1 MGERTKIINDP
12 ADLVP
17 LIYTFNDEKYAE
29 IFKDLKKGATTKES
43 LINKHGKDAE
53 KVLEL
58 LKSIGL
64 VKFDWSMGS
73 DGPVKK
79 YESSYTR
86 FRANFECNLEDMVE
100 ILRISMCEKILDN
113 GLLNNGK
120 EEQFKKACEEEKTIS
135 EISKETGMKEVLV
148 RAVAKRCDST
158 FIKGNKI
165 KIDE

>member
-17 LIYTFNDEKYAE
+17 LLYTFNKEKHTK
-29 IFKDLKKGATTKES
+29 IFRELKKGDVTKDS
-43 LINKHGKDAE
+43 LKEKYGEEAE

-64 VKFDWSMGS
+64 VKTDWDMNSE
-73 DGPVKK
+73 GPVKEYK
-79 YESSYTR
+79 SSYSK
-86 FRANFECNLEDMVE
+86 FRANFECNLEDIVE
-100 ILRISMCEKILDN
+100 ILRLSTCEGTLTD

-120 EEQFKKACEEEKTIS
+120 EEAFIKACKEEKTIS
-135 EISKETGMKEVLV
+135 EISNETGIKEVLV
-148 RAVAKRCDST
+148 RAVAKRSNSM

-165 KIDE
+165 KPK